1 MLRAMLSVEEALA
14 NVLDAAPVI
23 DAERVGLADS
33 LGRVLA
39 TTLCARED
47 APSFDASAMDGY
59 ALLAASLAS
68 PPVTLPLRGESRAGA
83 IPEALAPGA
92 TMRIFTGAPLPLG
105 ADAVVMQE
113 NVALDGVG
121 VTFREPVAVGN
132 NVRHRASDLAAGAP
146 LLDAGTP
153 IGSGE
158 IGLLASQGFAE
169 VEVRRRPRV
178 AILGT
183 GDELRALGEV
193 PRPGSIV
200 DSNSH
205 AMAAAVREA
214 GGDPVVLARVTDD
227 RAAIAE
233 AIGRGL
239 SCDALITTGGVS
251 VGDHDLVH
259 VALEDAGVTQRFWK
273 VKMKPG
279 KPLAFGLGAKGTP
292 VFGLPGN
299 PVSAWVTFELFVRPA
314 LRRMQGDPR
323 PLRRMVPVTLAT
335 PIRHKPGRAEFVRA
349 SLEEREGVFTASPL
363 RTQSSG
369 ALVSM
374 ARVDCLV
381 VVPAEREDPAAGDA
395 LQALLLR

>member
-14 NVLDAAPVI
+14 HVLDAAPVI
-23 DAERVGLADS
+23 DAERVGLSDS

-39 TTLCARED
+39 ATLSARQD

-59 ALLAASLAS
+59 ALLAASITSAPL
-68 PPVTLPLRGESRAGA
+68 TLPLAGESRAGA
-83 IPEALAPGA
+83 MPGALAAGT
-92 TMRIFTGAPLPLG
+92 TMRIFTGAPLPPG

-113 NVALDGVG
+113 NVSVG
-121 VTFREPVAVGN
+121 PEGISFDEPTTAGD
-132 NVRHRASDLAAGAP
+132 NVRKRASDLAAGAP
-146 LLDAGTP
+146 LLCQGAV

-183 GDELRALGEV
+183 GDELRALGEA
-193 PRPGSIV
+193 PRPGSII

-214 GGDPVVLARVTDD
+214 GGEPLVLARVVDD
-227 RAAIAE
+227 RAAIAQ
-233 AIGRGL
+233 AIARGL
-239 SCDALITTGGVS
+239 TCDALITTGGVS

-259 VALEDAGVTQRFWK
+259 VALQDAGVENRFWK

-279 KPLAFGLGAKGTP
+279 KPLAFGLGPSGAP

-323 PLRRMVPVTLAT
+323 PLRRTVGVTLAA
-335 PIRHKPGRAEFVRA
+335 PIRHKPGRTEFVRA
-349 SLEEREGVFTASPL
+349 SLEAREGSFTATPL

-374 ARVDCLV
+374 SGVDCLI
-381 VVPAEREDPAAGDA
+381 VVPAEREDPAAGDT